1 MFKKSIMKNDIKYLE
16 WDSLF
21 FDKKIGQITIER
33 ELDILQED
41 KSKYDLIYVF
51 SKNGELNLNLV
62 DKKVI
67 YLIDD
72 LISYKDEI
80 NNIEL
85 FQDSQNNH
93 ADLLNLALQ
102 SGKHSRFKSDSNFK
116 DEDYK
121 KLYTEWI
128 KKSISKDLAT
138 DIIIKK
144 SKNKIIGFATLARK
158 TDELADIGLVAV
170 DLAYRGKGL
179 AKEIIMNTLKLAAR
193 QGYKKIQV
201 VTQLD
206 NKPANILYEKVGFK
220 KDNLTYIYHIW
231 NNDSIQ

>member
-1 MFKKSIMKNDIKYLE
+1 MKNDIKYLE

>member
-1 MFKKSIMKNDIKYLE
+1 MKNGIKYLE

-21 FDKKIGQITIER
+21 FDKKIGQITIES

-51 SKNGELNLNLV
+51 SKNGELNLKLV

-170 DLAYRGKGL
+170 DFAYRGRGL
-179 AKEIIMNTLKLAAR
+179 AKEIIMNTLKLAAS

-206 NKPANILYEKVGFK
+206 NKSANILYKKVGFK
-220 KDNLTYIYHIW
+220 KDNLSYIYHIW
-231 NNDSIQ
+231 NNDSI

>member
-1 MFKKSIMKNDIKYLE
+1 MKNDIKYLE

-170 DLAYRGKGL
+170 DLAYRGKVL

>member
-1 MFKKSIMKNDIKYLE
+1 MKNDIKYLE

-193 QGYKKIQV
+193 QGYKKIKV